1 MVTMLEAAR
10 ELWPDAA
17 AAGAYLMLWAGA
29 REMRRAHAQPV
40 AEGREGATLTRVWG
54 RVSSALLRALHR
66 LGLRTRARR
75 VVRRGRHYSAERA
88 RRVRGAVTLAQSHRE
103 GSTTVR
109 ELRKQLILD
118 AARMLAHRPQL
129 SRASAAWA
137 HGVLS

>member
-1 MVTMLEAAR
+1 MIMATMLEAAR
-10 ELWPDAA
+10 ELGPDAA
-17 AAGAYLMLWAGA
+17 AVGAYLMLWAGA

-40 AEGREGATLTRVWG
+40 TEGREGATLTRVWG

-75 VVRRGRHYSAERA
+75 AVRQGRHYSAERA
-88 RRVRGAVTLAQSHRE
+88 RRARGSLAQRHRE

-109 ELRKQLILD
+109 ELRRQLVRE
-118 AARMLAHRPQL
+118 AAVMLAHRPQL
-129 SRASAAWA
+129 SRASARWA